1 MTSSTGAR
9 KMLPCSMSTLN
20 LPESLRNGLE
30 DLAGDMVYARRNAD
44 LGRLALLCYCE
55 IRHWARVAGEE
66 RLAELSC
73 ALVTE
78 HPAGDRKAFL
88 GQVDEVIAELGH
100 VCERAGVGQGS
111 KSLQALRFRAGAAHQ
126 R

>member
-1 MTSSTGAR
+1 MDL
-9 KMLPCSMSTLN
+9 MN
-20 LPESLRNGLE
+20 LTVSLRTSLE
-30 DLAGDMVYARRNAD
+30 DLTGDVVYARRHGY

-55 IRHWARVAGEE
+55 IRHWARLAGEQ

-111 KSLQALRFRAGAAHQ
+111 KSLQTVRSR
-126 R
+126 

>member
-1 MTSSTGAR
+1 
-9 KMLPCSMSTLN
+9 MSTLN
-20 LPESLRNGLE
+20 LPDGLRPGLE

-55 IRHWARVAGEE
+55 IRHWARLAGEQ

-88 GQVDEVIAELGH
+88 GQVDKVITELEH
-100 VCERAGVGQGS
+100 VCERAGVDQGS
-111 KSLQALRFRAGAAHQ
+111 KSLQTVRSR
-126 R
+126 